1 MADTVPAL
9 VLNTTITK
17 YLKGAADETLRRR
30 ITLAMLRKRGKILY
44 NQSGK
49 DFQWQVK
56 YKHQEL
62 QSYGYGGSLDYQ
74 PTDAHLRALLPY
86 RGYAMTEAVHEME
99 QLMNRGT
106 EALVN
111 RFSQLAESMM
121 QSAEEQFPRELY
133 IDGNATGN
141 EDRYHGFNSF
151 TGTGTTVA
159 ADRIAKPDDNYADL
173 DTDVVAK
180 GGTWSADL
188 TTKPN
193 ASIATDWP
201 LGNSITPQY
210 DYWSPRL
217 INWSSTSWGTGSSTT
232 WEDNCERVIRAAKL
246 WTTVSGGKTGRPDII
261 LLGTNLWEP
270 MLNYYSP
277 RTRVMVPHR
286 EMQDLGFADET
297 LNIDGMAVGHDFDVD
312 VNEGYGWNFDRVEL
326 RCLTGQ
332 LFVSK
337 MDWDPRYA
345 SHLLSLRNYGN
356 LRFSSPKGFCKLD
369 SYA

>member
-1 MADTVPAL
+1 MADSVPSL
-9 VLNTTITK
+9 ILNTTITK
-17 YLKGAADETLRRR
+17 YLKGASDETLRRR

-56 YKHQEL
+56 YKHQDL
-62 QSYGYGGSLDYQ
+62 QTYGYGGSLDFQ

-99 QLMNRGT
+99 EYMNRGA

-121 QSAEEQFPRELY
+121 QSAEDQFPQELY
-133 IDGNATGN
+133 VDGNASGN
-141 EDRYHGFNSF
+141 GQRYHGFNSF

-159 ADRIAKPDDNYADL
+159 ADRVAKPDDSYADL
-173 DTDVVAK
+173 ATDIEDK
-180 GGTWSADL
+180 GGSWSADL

-201 LGNSITPQY
+201 LGNSNTPQY

-217 INWSSTSWGTGSSTT
+217 VNWSSTSWGTNSAVT
-232 WEDNCERVIRAAKL
+232 WEDNLERVIRFAKL
-246 WTTVSGGKTGRPDII
+246 VATVSGGKGGSPDI
-261 LLGTNLWEP
+261 LLFGTNLWESV
-270 MLNYYSP
+270 LNFYSP
-277 RTRVMVPHR
+277 RTRVNIPHK
-286 EMQDLGFADET
+286 EMQDLGFDSDT
-297 LNIDGMAVGHDFDVD
+297 LNIDGMAIGHDFDVD
-312 VNEGYGWNFDRVEL
+312 SNEGYGWNFNAVEL
-326 RCLTGQ
+326 RCLTPQ

-337 MDWDPRYA
+337 LGWEERSK
-345 SHLLSLRNYGN
+345 SHLLSLVNYGN
-356 LRFSSPKGFCKLD
+356 LKFRSPRAFVKIKN
-369 SYA
+369 YA